1 MAWPFPQLTRPD
13 WPPPPSHGRWLAM
26 LAGAFIIGMVATS
39 LLWPRGQLMD
49 WRFWGWALLIPGLS
63 WLMLWGG
70 RYYLFETEREE
81 VQAERQAQDELMRGW
96 EQWARAALPVLA
108 ASVRLARPLSLE
120 QRLAG
125 NGPQYAGQA
134 LSLPPVLDPG
144 PLPEWLAVEP
154 ERRERVLRLQALLLE
169 VLTPELMARLAAL
182 GNGDLVLMAR
192 EEDEAL
198 WRLVCRQQ
206 LSGGGEERWRE
217 PLAERAGMLTPE
229 QGWQAIYDQ
238 VYQQERRRPVLLLGA
253 LLHGADDMA
262 PDGSEHGFALL
273 LGGSDDGARPIRH
286 LSRSQPTSAAEWS
299 EDLAQLM
306 RVQGDAKPP
315 DCVWHSGLGQEE
327 LQGLGQA
334 LSARLP
340 DWFQRERVPLESL
353 EDALGL
359 AGDLSYPLHLAIL
372 CQPDMPEEQWLAWK
386 DAAGCRL
393 QRVSAAPKGEALTP
407 APRTAAASSSV

>member
-1 MAWPFPQLTRPD
+1 MGAR
-13 WPPPPSHGRWLAM
+13 GA
-26 LAGAFIIGMVATS
+26 AGVG
-39 LLWPRGQLMD
+39 
-49 WRFWGWALLIPGLS
+49 
-63 WLMLWGG
+63 
-70 RYYLFETEREE
+70 
-81 VQAERQAQDELMRGW
+81 
-96 EQWARAALPVLA
+96 

-334 LSARLP
+334 LSARS
-340 DWFQRERVPLESL
+340 RTGSSGE
-353 EDALGL
+353 G
-359 AGDLSYPLHLAIL
+359 
-372 CQPDMPEEQWLAWK
+372 
-386 DAAGCRL
+386 AAGIAGGCAGLGGRSEL
-393 QRVSAAPKGEALTP
+393 PLASGHFVPAGHAGRAMAGMEGRGGSLAAEGVRRAEGRSAHSGTEDSGSFIVCLIAFKAMVDLTL
-407 APRTAAASSSV
+407 RTSDSRISRFITKVDSEGRSGTTMRSR